1 MARGWTR
8 ILLICADKAFG
19 ADVDVDAHVD
29 VIGFLISLRL
39 GRSVLLTRKPFAAGT
54 EFFFADF
61 FALFASWRLM
71 RDSIFTAKTRRTQRK
86 R

>member
-1 MARGWTR
+1 
-8 ILLICADKAFG
+8 LLSWK
-19 ADVDVDAHVD
+19 
-29 VIGFLISLRL
+29 
-39 GRSVLLTRKPFAAGT
+39 

-71 RDSIFTAKTRRTQRK
+71 RASTFTAKTRRTQRK